1 MKKNN
6 IQIEKELSV
15 LKDVPPRDPNAAI
28 RGRNL
33 FISEAK
39 RLERAVS
46 QSRAKRHTG
55 WSNSLQINQRKG
67 RFAMIS
73 IITSIIVALSLLLG
87 GTGIVQA
94 AQTSLPNDPLYPVK
108 LWSEDLAIDMTTDP
122 QNLVD
127 LYLSFAE
134 RRIEEL
140 AGLNQSGSIVED
152 PVIARWL
159 MEIERSLEIAAGLED
174 SALEPAFLKIRD
186 QLRIQDQIMQQL
198 QSMATEQSEPLL
210 TRTRQL
216 LQERLMLME
225 NGLQDPLQLRDQ
237 IRLHVQIQEQVNQP
251 DNAQS
256 GPMYGEGNGN
266 GASENTPPEAGTGG
280 NSYGQESTPGP
291 NPEGGSGYG
300 QGQNSG
306 QLGQCICQPTPTGTL
321 YYGFGTTTPTLC
333 VCETL
338 NGTGS
343 MGTPNPKGNGQGGKP

>member
-6 IQIEKELSV
+6 FQIENELSA

-46 QSRAKRHTG
+46 HSRARRHIG
-55 WSNSLQINQRKG
+55 WSNTLQIYQRKG

-73 IITSIIVALSLLLG
+73 ILTSIIVSLSLLFG

-94 AQTSLPNDPLYPVK
+94 AQTSLPNEPFYPIK
-108 LWSEDLAIDMTTDP
+108 LWSEDLAIDLTTDP

-127 LYLSFAE
+127 LYLRYAE
-134 RRIEEL
+134 RRIGEL
-140 AGLNQSGSIVED
+140 AALNQSDGIVEV

-159 MEIERSLEIAAGLED
+159 MEIERSLEIAASLED

-186 QLRIQDQIMQQL
+186 QLRIQDQVMQQL
-198 QSMATEQSEPLL
+198 QLMATTENEPLL
-210 TRTRQL
+210 TRTQQMI
-216 LQERLMLME
+216 QERLMLLE
-225 NGLQDPLQLRDQ
+225 NGLHDPIQLRDQ
-237 IRLHVQIQEQVNQP
+237 IRLHVRLQEQLNQP
-251 DNAQS
+251 DDAQS
-256 GPMYGEGNGN
+256 GSMYGEGNGN
-266 GASENTPPEAGTGG
+266 GSSENTTPEAGTGG
-280 NSYGQESTPGP
+280 NSYGQESTSGP

-300 QGQNSG
+300 QGSNSG

-321 YYGFGTTTPTLC
+321 VYGFGTLTPTPC
-333 VCETL
+333 VCATA
-338 NGTGS
+338 NGNNF
-343 MGTPNPKGNGQGGKP
+343 MGTPNPYGNGQGGKP